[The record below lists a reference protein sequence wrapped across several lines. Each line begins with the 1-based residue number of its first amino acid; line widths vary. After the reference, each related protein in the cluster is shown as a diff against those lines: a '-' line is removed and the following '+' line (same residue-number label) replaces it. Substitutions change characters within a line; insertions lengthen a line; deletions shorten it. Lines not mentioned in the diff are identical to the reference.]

1 MKYITQFNAER
12 GVWCIQW
19 LEESNAS
26 SYIVEWPYLTYEKR
40 EVAESKCLQLNKEKD
55 EFLASF
61 DDQLE
66 LGINALDLNALDDYL
81 EGQANE
87 PRQSN

>member
-55 EFLASF
+55 ELLASF

-66 LGINALDLNALDDYL
+66 LGINALDDYL

-87 PRQSN
+87 